1 MLFCRK
7 CGESVGMN
15 RTHKCPGF
23 KKPCVSIATLK
34 KPEWVIQ
41 VFGQDAREL
50 LAIHIDG
57 SVRGS
62 MEDAGEAAEAFVSEL
77 RGLTAAIRAEAKAE
91 ALNEAY
97 NYGLGRTGHVLHRW
111 LRDRVNQFKEAQ
123 VSVSDSVRFGQ
134 KYRLKPV
141 MLAKTEQID
150 IPVTVTRVFRDSG
163 GVEMVKF
170 EPGTYAGNP
179 HGYESLKYFKAKF
192 YQVDDEGNK

>member
-7 CGESVGMN
+7 CGEPVGMN

-23 KKPCVSIATLK
+23 KKPGVSIATLK

-41 VFGQDAREL
+41 VFGQDTREL

-62 MEDAGEAAEAFVSEL
+62 MEDAGEAAKAFVSEL

-91 ALNEAY
+91 ALLEAAS
-97 NYGLGRTGHVLHRW
+97 GLDRGIPAARSTQEW
-111 LRDRVNQFKEAQ
+111 LRDQ

-150 IPVTVTRVFRDSG
+150 RPVTVTRVYRDSG